1 MILFLVILKNYLEA
15 TMSRANLEQI
25 LELLLAEENDRAEEM
40 LHEYVVSKARAEY
53 EKVLDEGEEVEV
65 EESAEEEVEE
75 AIDQSNDF
83 EDDILADEEEIEAD
97 ELGEAE
103 DEEEMDM
110 DMDMDMDAEEE
121 GEEEAEEEGEDDI
134 EDKVDDL
141 EAELEE
147 LRAEFEK
154 LLADEMEE
162 PEHADME
169 MDSEEG
175 EEEMMDS
182 VEYDLEEA
190 EEIEEDEEVVEEAT
204 KLSDKEARQ
213 PLDGKGVEADSTES
227 PLSKK
232 PKDTKVAGAGA
243 PVKAKDGSEGVKGG
257 AAKDHTPTD
266 NIKVEPKKA

>member
-1 MILFLVILKNYLEA
+1 MTYLEA

-25 LELLLAEENDRAEEM
+25 LELLLAEENEKAEEM

-65 EESAEEEVEE
+65 EDEVEE
-75 AIDQSNDF
+75 SIDQTNDF
-83 EDDILADEEEIEAD
+83 EDDILADEEEIDAD

-103 DEEEMDM
+103 DEEEMAMDMEPEMAM
-110 DMDMDMDAEEE
+110 DMDS
-121 GEEEAEEEGEDDI
+121 EEEGEDDVEDDV
-134 EDKVDDL
+134 EDKVDEL
-141 EAELEE
+141 EAELED

-154 LLADEMEE
+154 LLADTDEDGDGDHDFEDHE
-162 PEHADME
+162 A
-169 MDSEEG
+169 

-190 EEIEEDEEVVEEAT
+190 EEIDEEELEEAT
-204 KLSDKEARQ
+204 NFSSKEKRQ
-213 PLDGKGVEADSTES
+213 PLDGGKVEADSAES

-243 PVKAKDGSEGVKGG
+243 PVKAKDGSEGKKGES
-257 AAKDHTPTD
+257 AKDHTPTD
-266 NIKVEPKKA
+266 NLNVEPKKA